1 MPADDE
7 NRKSETSWREAVATA
22 GIALAIPGT
31 IFVPALVGW
40 WIDNR
45 YGTSPLWFLILLFT
59 GLLGA
64 AYDVYMLLKRLGQFK

>member
-7 NRKSETSWREAVATA
+7 NRKSEMSWREAVTTA
-22 GIALAIPGT
+22 GLALAIPGT

-45 YGTSPLWFLILLFT
+45 YGTSPLWFLILLFA

-64 AYDVYMLLKRLGQFK
+64 AYDVYKLLKRLGQFK